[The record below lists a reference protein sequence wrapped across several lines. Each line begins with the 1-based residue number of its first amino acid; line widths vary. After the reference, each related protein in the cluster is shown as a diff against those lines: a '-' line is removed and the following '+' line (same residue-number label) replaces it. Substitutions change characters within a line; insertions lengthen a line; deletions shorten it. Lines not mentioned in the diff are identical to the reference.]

1 MARLAICAAAV
12 AVLASGCGTVHNL
25 SEGEGTPYG
34 GVREDAEQGAKRWH
48 DWCHPSGHCVPPAVD
63 LMFATYH
70 LAVDLPLSTIGDTL
84 TLPWTINAQLKR
96 DFAASDAAPVERNS
110 QPPRPDPER
119 SPEITHPIEP
129 VQPGK

>member
-1 MARLAICAAAV
+1 MARLAICAAAL

-25 SEGEGTPYG
+25 SEGQGTPYG
-34 GVREDAEQGAKRWH
+34 GVREDAEKGAERWR

-63 LMFATYH
+63 LMFAAYQ

-84 TLPWTINAQLKR
+84 TLPWTIETELKR
-96 DFAASDAAPVERNS
+96 DFAASDAAPVEHNS

-119 SPEITHPIEP
+119 G
-129 VQPGK
+129 PGLTRPN